1 MHAGE
6 ELVKGEYEK
15 AARWKLL
22 RSADKRKT
30 KVDRTRMERERKE
43 GKAEAI
49 GSDGAVANQREGC
62 GGRTPQMA

>member
-1 MHAGE
+1 MHVGE

-22 RSADKRKT
+22 RSADKRKA

-43 GKAEAI
+43 GKAEAMV
-49 GSDGAVANQREGC
+49 AVYH
-62 GGRTPQMA
+62 